1 MKNKQKYNNTIFE
14 LVTLLTRSTHKDN
27 VHIIKNKEIVEQL
40 QLCLASNDAAAA

>member
-14 LVTLLTRSTHKDN
+14 LVTLLTRSTHN
-27 VHIIKNKEIVEQL
+27 KNKEIVEQL